1 MRAAAVFAAPA
12 FRLGSCGI
20 VGSGGSGSGGSSSS
34 GRKCGPI
41 CGSGE
46 IIGKPVPRV
55 DGPGAC
61 GIRRPVQIS
70 SVGGV
75 ALTPAATVTCETAH
89 ALNRWVA
96 TAAKPEVARAGET
109 LASMRVAAS
118 YACRTRKSRA
128 GGRLSEH
135 AKGNAIDISALTFRS
150 GESVTVASDWRDTE
164 FGPMLQAIHRGAC
177 GTFGTT
183 LGPGSDGHHE
193 DHLHYD
199 VARHSNGPYCR

>member
-1 MRAAAVFAAPA
+1 MRAAGLFAALA
-12 FRLGSCGI
+12 FGLGSCGI
-20 VGSGGSGSGGSSSS
+20 PGSGGSGSGGSFSS
-34 GRKCGPI
+34 GGGSGPI

-46 IIGKPVPRV
+46 IIGQPAPRV
-55 DGPGAC
+55 DGPGQC

-75 ALTPAATVTCETAH
+75 ALTPAATVTCETAQ

-96 TAAKPEVARAGET
+96 ISAKLEVARAGET
-109 LASMRVAAS
+109 LTSMRVAAS
-118 YACRTRKSRA
+118 YACRSRNSRRGA
-128 GGRLSEH
+128 RLSEH
-135 AKGNAIDISALTFRS
+135 ARGNAIDISAMTFRS
-150 GESVTVASDWRDTE
+150 GASVSVAEDWRDTE
-164 FGPMLQAIHRGAC
+164 FGPILQAIHRGAC

-193 DHLHYD
+193 DHLHFD